1 VTTTLDSPAVTAV
14 RPDWGM
20 YADLT
25 PPELLRSR
33 RLHGLRRTLLLA
45 LLALLAVIALVF
57 AGSIWRSHQAAGVLA
72 EQQTQTSRLQ
82 ADQQRYAQVT
92 QVQDS
97 TRAIRSQLA
106 GLGGGDVDVPAL
118 LGAVRTALPRSAALG
133 ELGVTLSGA
142 GGAGAAAV
150 APQSGADGSLDTS
163 GNPVIG
169 NVTMSGTSSRLAD
182 LAAYVAALQRTRGFV
197 DIVPVTNQGTG
208 SAFTFTVTASVTDRV
223 LSHRFDPQAS
233 RSTR

>member
-1 VTTTLDSPAVTAV
+1 MTTTLDSPAVTAV

-142 GGAGAAAV
+142 GGAAAAV

>member
-1 VTTTLDSPAVTAV
+1 MTTTLDPPAVTAV

-57 AGSIWRSHQAAGVLA
+57 AGSIWRSHEAAGVLA

-142 GGAGAAAV
+142 GGAAAAV

-208 SAFTFTVTASVTDRV
+208 SAFTFTVTASLTDRV

>member
-1 VTTTLDSPAVTAV
+1 MTTTLDPPAVTAV

-142 GGAGAAAV
+142 GGAAAAV

-182 LAAYVAALQRTRGFV
+182 LAAYVAALQRTRGFL

-208 SAFTFTVTASVTDRV
+208 SAFTFTVTASLTDRV